1 MFSKEGGCPFFPHHH
16 IDSSL
21 LFLQTARPK
30 PVTQQ
35 VKTFTNR
42 LLSTVGIY
50 TNDLTKEMRWAL
62 RRAENIPMKVS
73 VASIFPIR
81 LADWKKVPFLEDW
94 CPVCNKEGIG
104 EVGREGLGHAPS
116 WQLPED
122 DHSRKNSQCWQACP
136 LRSPRRSDCTMLGT
150 GNHSSLSSFCPKD
163 LAIPCNR
170 LEKYSFPANR
180 KPPTWQG
187 DR

>member
-81 LADWKKVPFLEDW
+81 LAD
-94 CPVCNKEGIG
+94 
-104 EVGREGLGHAPS
+104 
-116 WQLPED
+116 
-122 DHSRKNSQCWQACP
+122 
-136 LRSPRRSDCTMLGT
+136 
-150 GNHSSLSSFCPKD
+150 
-163 LAIPCNR
+163 
-170 LEKYSFPANR
+170 
-180 KPPTWQG
+180 
-187 DR
+187 